1 MRASE
6 PAETAAMEPDA
17 AAEPAPAPGAYSW
30 RAHRPGRYLEREGG
44 DIWPAVW
51 FCVKLAVLL
60 AVGALGALLV
70 AEGLVRGSAKRAV
83 LGAMAL
89 GFAVRVAWQLSQWQ
103 RRVHWL
109 EAVAEMLVVVPASL
123 ACVVLL
129 PLRFEACA
137 LRGGV
142 WQCAQLEWDGAWL
155 AVGAALHVAGVALN
169 VGSELYLR
177 REQRAGAG
185 LVTTGVYGAVRH
197 PNYTGEVLLWAG
209 AAIAG
214 GPANLVSSA
223 WVPACMAAGMHW
235 WSVGDLERYLEAVY
249 GADEVRRWALRT
261 PAAFVTS
268 PQHMAATMKGLFE

>member
-1 MRASE
+1 M
-6 PAETAAMEPDA
+6 
-17 AAEPAPAPGAYSW
+17 
-30 RAHRPGRYLEREGG
+30 
-44 DIWPAVW
+44 
-51 FCVKLAVLL
+51 
-60 AVGALGALLV
+60 
-70 AEGLVRGSAKRAV
+70 
-83 LGAMAL
+83 
-89 GFAVRVAWQLSQWQ
+89 
-103 RRVHWL
+103 
-109 EAVAEMLVVVPASL
+109 
-123 ACVVLL
+123 LL

-235 WSVGDLERYLEAVY
+235 WSVGDLERYLEAVH